1 MNEEKKDIDLAV
13 EKGIFHVLCTLCLR
27 LTFQLHT
34 SFAQIIPE
42 ITVASIPP
50 PGKVD
55 ALARYKPFIGVL
67 K

>member
-1 MNEEKKDIDLAV
+1 MKRRRIQILVAKKGV
-13 EKGIFHVLCTLCLR
+13 FHALCELCLW